1 MDIRQAA
8 IFKLLERVGL
18 VGLVDDPIEN
28 VIGTTWNQGG
38 GWKSGNI
45 PGYIENN
52 KVVLELDK
60 VKVSHAV
67 G

>member
-1 MDIRQAA
+1 MQ
-8 IFKLLERVGL
+8 
-18 VGLVDDPIEN
+18 IEI

-38 GWKSGNI
+38 GWKAGNI

-52 KVVLELDK
+52 KVVLELHK